1 MAVFWYYI
9 TVFTLSVVATML
21 FVWFASRDTDVYF
34 SLIFM
39 LIPISNFGFV
49 IFCTADNI
57 GSAMAGTKTVYL
69 GGCFLPLFITLS
81 MVSLYKLNI
90 KKIYILISFGL
101 SFVMYAFVLTSDM
114 TSLFYRKL
122 EFRLEEGV
130 PALVK
135 TYGPVHTLFYIV
147 IIGYGLAGLSI
158 IAYCLVK
165 KEEVS
170 LRTIALFFVIEVF
183 SIASYF
189 LTKVLDTRIELTPV
203 SYLLFQIAFLI
214 MIGRTELYNVG
225 RNQAAAVMGREDNG
239 FLLVDLRHC
248 YIGSN
253 SAARSFFPEL
263 SEIRIDGR
271 FEDNLG
277 GSGICDYIDGCIKEY
292 EEKAGGE
299 RNAAPVERILERGGR
314 IYKISLDYLVSRK
327 AIKGYRV
334 FMTDET
340 EERRYTELLKKY
352 NDELEEEVAEKTGHI
367 QEIQDKMVLG
377 LATMVEGRDL
387 STGGHIKRTSHVVG
401 VLVKEMKKAGEKRLD
416 DEFGRLVVKAA
427 PMHDI
432 GKIAV
437 DDAVLRKPG
446 RFTPEEYAMM
456 KTHAAKGAELI
467 KEILADIEEP
477 RFKEIAE
484 NVAHYH
490 HERWD
495 GSGYPEGLKGEEI
508 PFEARIMAV
517 ADVYD
522 ALVSKRC
529 YKESMSFEQAFEIIE
544 DGMGRHFDASLNP
557 YFLSAREKLEAYYS
571 EEGAAGRA

>member
-9 TVFTLSVVATML
+9 TVFTLSVIATL
-21 FVWFASRDTDVYF
+21 FFIWFASKDTDIYF
-34 SLIFM
+34 SLIFIF
-39 LIPISNFGFV
+39 IPISNLGNVFL
-49 IFCTADNI
+49 CTSDNLS
-57 GSAMAGTKTVYL
+57 SAMLGNKLIYL

-81 MVSLYKLNI
+81 MVNMYKLNI

-101 SFVMYAFVLTSDM
+101 SFLMYAFILTSDM
-114 TSLFYRKL
+114 TSFFYKNVDFKVDNGIPSI
-122 EFRLEEGV
+122 E
-130 PALVK
+130 K
-135 TYGPVHTLFYIV
+135 SYGPVHSLFYIL
-147 IIGYGLAGLSI
+147 IIGYAIAGISI
-158 IAYCLVK
+158 ITYCLAK

-170 LRTIALFFVIEVF
+170 LRTIVIFAVIEML
-183 SIASYF
+183 SIMSYF
-189 LTKVLDTRIELTPV
+189 MGKIFDSKVELTPA
-203 SYLLFQIAFLI
+203 SYLLFQIAFLF

-225 RNQAAAVMGREDNG
+225 RNQAAAVMGKDDNG
-239 FLLVDLRHC
+239 FLLVDLKHR

-253 SAARSFFPEL
+253 FAARAFFPEL
-263 SEIRIDGR
+263 ADIRIDGP

-277 GSGICDYIDGCIKEY
+277 EEGICRYIDGCIKEY
-292 EEKAGGE
+292 TQ
-299 RNAAPVERILERGGR
+299 NADEQKQHAPIERILERNNR
-314 IYKISLDYLVSRK
+314 IYKISLEYLVSRK
-327 AIKGYRV
+327 TIKGYRI

-352 NDELEEEVAEKTGHI
+352 NDELEEEVEEKTSHI

-401 VLVKEMKKAGEKRLD
+401 VLIKEMRKGKMEGLD
-416 DEFGRLVVKAA
+416 DEFCRLVVKAA

-477 RFKEIAE
+477 RFKKIAE

-508 PFEARIMAV
+508 PLEARIMAV

-544 DGMGRHFDASLNP
+544 DGMGKHFDASLNP

-571 EEGAAGRA
+571 AEGAAGRA